1 MGKLLRCG
9 DLVKGCAF
17 EARGTE
23 EEILQKA
30 APHAKEA
37 HGMEVTPELVAAV
50 KRRDPG
56 RGRAG
61 VARPRGSVEP
71 RPTIV
76 LDWSS
81 TSRSGESAWAR

>member
-1 MGKLLRCG
+1 MGKVLRCG

-30 APHAKEA
+30 GPHAKEA

-50 KRRDPG
+50 RGAIRDE
-56 RGRAG
+56 A
-61 VARPRGSVEP
+61 AR
-71 RPTIV
+71 T
-76 LDWSS
+76 
-81 TSRSGESAWAR
+81 

>member
-9 DLVKGCAF
+9 DLVKGCSF

-30 APHAKEA
+30 APHAKDA

-50 KRRDPG
+50 RGAIRDEG
-56 RGRAG
+56 ARA
-61 VARPRGSVEP
+61 
-71 RPTIV
+71 
-76 LDWSS
+76 
-81 TSRSGESAWAR
+81 